1 MTEIRFNGDD
11 LMLELR
17 QELETRGLVTSE
29 QLMDLE
35 SHQTLMGTS
44 LAALVIDEGLV
55 AENDVLGILSSLT
68 GIPYRH
74 LADLD
79 IDPAVPRTIPAR
91 VALRYR
97 ILPVALDGDLM
108 TIATSTVPDMA
119 TADGLRMLLD
129 RSLDWSL
136 CTQADIQKSLTHFYG
151 LGADTLD
158 ELIEPPDEDDEVV
171 LNAHDL
177 EDTAS
182 ISVVRFINQIIA
194 EAIRMEATDIH
205 IEPFEESL
213 RLRYRIDGILQNIP
227 LPDGAGRINRS
238 VSSAV
243 KIMADMDIA
252 ERRKPHDGRIR
263 VKLGDQEFDLRVS
276 VLPSAHGETVNM
288 RILSRNSSFVNLEN
302 LGLTQAHLPAIN
314 QLTALPHGVI
324 LLTGPTGSGK
334 TTTLYALLARIND
347 IGIKIITVEDP
358 IEYQMPGISQI
369 QAHAKIGLTF
379 ASILRS
385 ILRHD
390 PDVILIGEI
399 RDGETADIAVRA
411 SLTGHLVFST
421 LHTNDAPSAVTRLS
435 DMGVEPFLISS
446 CLEGAIAQRL
456 VRRVCKSCGEPIA
469 PDPVIRDEIAAYF
482 PDRIDSA
489 QFLKGNGCPDCNFT
503 GYHGRCALLE
513 IMLLNDAIRALIV
526 NREPANKIKDVAMD
540 QGMTT
545 LRHDG
550 WTKVLQGITS
560 IDEVVRVARKTEG

>member
-1 MTEIRFNGDD
+1 MNEKRFFSDQ

-17 QELETRGLVTSE
+17 QELETRGLITPE
-29 QLMDLE
+29 QLIELE
-35 SHQTLMGTS
+35 SRQTLTGTS
-44 LAALVIDEGLV
+44 LAAIVTDEGLV
-55 AENDVLGILSSLT
+55 SEPDVLGILSELT
-68 GIPYRH
+68 QIPFCH
-74 LADLD
+74 LADLNV
-79 IDPAVPRTIPAR
+79 DPAVPRAIGSR

-97 ILPVALDGDLM
+97 ILPVGIEGDVM
-108 TIATSTVPDMA
+108 TIATSSVPDMA

-129 RSLDWSL
+129 RTLDWVL
-136 CTQADIQKSLTHFYG
+136 CSSTDIQKSLTHFYG
-151 LGADTLD
+151 LGADTID
-158 ELIEPPDEDDEVV
+158 ELIEPPDEDEEVI

-177 EDTAS
+177 EDNST

-213 RLRYRIDGILQNIP
+213 RLRCRIDGILVNIP
-227 LPDGAGRINRS
+227 LPEGTGKLCRS

-263 VKLGDQEFDLRVS
+263 VKLRDSEYDLRVS

-302 LGLTQAHLPAIN
+302 LGLTAAHMPAIN

-399 RDGETADIAVRA
+399 RDSETADIAVRA

-421 LHTNDAPSAVTRLS
+421 LHTNDAPSAVTRLA

-456 VRRVCKSCGEPIA
+456 VRRVCASCGEPLQ
-469 PDPVIRDEIAAYF
+469 PDAVILDEIAEAF
-482 PDRIDSA
+482 PDRIA
-489 QFLKGNGCPDCNFT
+489 NARFLKGTGCPDCNFT

-513 IMLLNDAIRALIV
+513 IMLLTDAIRALIV
-526 NREPANKIKDVAMD
+526 SREPANKIKHLAMQD
-540 QGMTT
+540 GMTT

-560 IDEVVRVARKTEG
+560 VDEVLRVARKTEV